1 MTKYTKDDSRKIR
14 IEPNPYKL
22 MKQKF
27 KMKTRKLSGGQPVV
41 DQEGRS
47 VFVEQPA
54 ENLFRVPGT
63 AKKISPSRTQNGIN
77 TGLNVLVDNPYK
89 SLEIYSPAWEI
100 ILKSKDKVL
109 LQHVLEYECG
119 YPIDY
124 LTHRI
129 PEGAVASDK
138 VDKKFFET
146 PESKIHLDGG
156 VTFLD
161 LSNPL
166 HKIYYYV
173 LLAHN
178 KVANTWEDLMDG
190 GNQDAEWYIV
200 DDESKQKREKSK
212 AVQTVEA
219 GAGLHDLN
227 LSTSNAII
235 DMTKVLELPEASDRN
250 MSRDKAYNLL
260 FNFFNRDTQSFT
272 LFMEAYNLW
281 KDAALGRDKFN
292 ALADLYNYQN
302 QGLVSH
308 KNGRYTWYKVKPGE
322 PTETYT
328 FNGKM
333 NFVVEFL
340 LSPANQENAEQLQEE
355 YESKIR

>member
-1 MTKYTKDDSRKIR
+1 MTKYTKDDTRKIR
-14 IEPNPYKL
+14 IEPNPFKQ

-41 DQEGRS
+41 DMTGNP
-47 VFVEQPA
+47 VFTEIAP
-54 ENLFRVPGT
+54 ESLFRVPGT
-63 AKKISPSRTQNGIN
+63 AKKIAPSRTQNGVN
-77 TGLNVLVDNPYK
+77 TGLNILVDNPYK
-89 SLEIYSPAWEI
+89 DLEIYSPAWEI
-100 ILKSKDKVL
+100 ILKKKDKVL

-119 YPIDY
+119 YPIDF

-129 PEGAVASDK
+129 PEGAIASEK

-146 PESKIHLDGG
+146 PESKIQLDGG

-173 LLAHN
+173 LLAHS
-178 KVANTWEDLMDG
+178 KVANTWEDLLDG

-212 AVQTVEA
+212 SIQLVEA
-219 GAGLHDLN
+219 GAALKELMD
-227 LSTSNAII
+227 STSGAII
-235 DMTKVLELPEASDRN
+235 QMTKVLELPEASDRN
-250 MSRDKAYNLL
+250 MTVDKAFNLL
-260 FNFFNRDTQSFT
+260 FNFFNKDTQSFT
-272 LFMEAYNLW
+272 QFMEAYALW
-281 KDAALGRDKFN
+281 KDPVVGRDKFI
-292 ALADLYNYQN
+292 AMSDLYNYQT
-302 QGLVSH
+302 QGLVSY
-308 KNGRYTWYKVKPGE
+308 KNGRYTWYKMKPGE
-322 PTETYT
+322 PSETYT

-340 LSPANQENAEQLQEE
+340 LSPANQDNVEQLQEE
-355 YESKIR
+355 YESKNR